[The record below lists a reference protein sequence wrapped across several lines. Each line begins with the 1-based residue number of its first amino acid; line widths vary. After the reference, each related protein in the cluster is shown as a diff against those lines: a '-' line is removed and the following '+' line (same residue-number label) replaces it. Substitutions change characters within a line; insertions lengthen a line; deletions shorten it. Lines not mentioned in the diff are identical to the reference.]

1 MSRRNGGAVGPVNTP
16 VGGLFKGV
24 ASGVWRMNDV
34 LTFVSNNQWPSG
46 PQSIDNSCRFNN
58 DDTAY
63 LSFTPSSAG
72 NKKTWTWSGWIK
84 LGHFDSSNNRTLF
97 SSQQDSNNSFEIK
110 FDNND
115 KIQVRGYV
123 GGSKTLELSTSQLF
137 RDTSA
142 WYHIV
147 YALDT
152 TNGTASNRQH
162 LYINGSEVTSF
173 GTETNPSQDNEYEI
187 NEAQAHQIGAQN
199 GGNLYDGYMA
209 EVVFID
215 GQQLTPS
222 SFGETDSTT
231 GIWKPKKIGSFTS
244 AGDNSFY
251 LDFKDSSTLGND
263 ASGLN
268 NDFTVNNLTSTDQ
281 STDTCVV
288 NYATLNPLNNT
299 TDGNPAVYSE
309 GNLKFACAGD
319 ASGKRY
325 GGTGT
330 IGVSKGKW
338 YWEVKAG
345 DTDGGGALSIGITH
359 DMGLLSR
366 SAPNYVGGDGASFGY
381 HGADGDIYHDNSD
394 NTYGDTYTTN
404 DIIGVA
410 LDVDNSKL
418 YFSKNGTWQNSGD
431 PTSGSTGTG
440 AFSIDSLSGT
450 VDGVYVPAVSDINST
465 PNVVGEINFG
475 SPTFSI
481 SSGNSDANGFGNFE
495 YAVPSGYYALNTSNI
510 NTYG

>member
-1 MSRRNGGAVGPVNTP
+1 M
-16 VGGLFKGV
+16 GGLITGS
-24 ASGVWRMNDV
+24 AGGVWRMNDV
-34 LTFVSNNQWPSG
+34 LTFVTNSQWPKT
-46 PQSIDNSCRFNN
+46 PQSIDNSCIFNN

-63 LSFTPSSAG
+63 LSFTPSAAG
-72 NKKTWTWSGWIK
+72 NKKTWTWSGWVK

-97 SSQQDSNNSFEIK
+97 SSRQDSSNSFEIK

-115 KIQVRGYV
+115 KIHVRGYV

-187 NEAQAHQIGAQN
+187 NEAQAHQIGAEN

-222 SFGETDSTT
+222 SFGEFDSTT

-251 LDFKDSSTLGND
+251 LDFKDSSNLGND

-268 NDFTVNNLTSTDQ
+268 NDFTVNNLTSIDQ
-281 STDTCVV
+281 TTDTCVE
-288 NYATLNPLNNT
+288 NYATLSPLYRKPQTNPSELRDGNTSVIGGSAHRADVPTIAMNAGKWYFEAKAISGNT
-299 TDGNPAVYSE
+299 TKWWWGLGEAELVETKQDLGNTSNFIYGDVSNTQGVYDNNLKVDGSTAISSIFGAACAANDIVMLAVDFDTQKVWYGLNGTWNNGSATASTTFNSSSPDSTAIVAGDYYYFGVGNENTKWSVNYGNPAY
-309 GNLKFACAGD
+309 
-319 ASGKRY
+319 
-325 GGTGT
+325 
-330 IGVSKGKW
+330 
-338 YWEVKAG
+338 
-345 DTDGGGALSIGITH
+345 
-359 DMGLLSR
+359 
-366 SAPNYVGGDGASFGY
+366 
-381 HGADGDIYHDNSD
+381 
-394 NTYGDTYTTN
+394 
-404 DIIGVA
+404 
-410 LDVDNSKL
+410 
-418 YFSKNGTWQNSGD
+418 
-431 PTSGSTGTG
+431 
-440 AFSIDSLSGT
+440 
-450 VDGVYVPAVSDINST
+450 
-465 PNVVGEINFG
+465 
-475 SPTFSI
+475 SI
-481 SSGNSDANGFGNFE
+481 SSSNADANGHGNFE
-495 YAVPSGYYALNTSNI
+495 YAVPSGFYALNTSNI

>member
-1 MSRRNGGAVGPVNTP
+1 MSRRNGGIIGPTNTP

-110 FDNND
+110 FDNTD

-152 TNGTASNRQH
+152 TDGTASNRQH

-222 SFGETDSTT
+222 SFGEFNTAT
-231 GIWKPKKIGSFTS
+231 GIWTPKKIGQIAN
-244 AGDNSFY
+244 AGSNSFY
-251 LDFKDSSTLGND
+251 LNFKDSSNIGKDESGN
-263 ASGLN
+263 SN
-268 NDFTVNNLTSTDQ
+268 NFTVNGIASTDQ

-288 NYATLNPLNNT
+288 NYATWNPNLSMNST
-299 TDGNPAVYSE
+299 MATADGNLEGLTGSNYASNASNSWFTSLGMSAGKFYCEIKMTYASANQGEIVGVGYDLPKHQRGSSVNAYNLGYIAEGWSYLGAE
-309 GNLKFACAGD
+309 GNIK
-319 ASGKRY
+319 
-325 GGTGT
+325 
-330 IGVSKGKW
+330 
-338 YWEVKAG
+338 
-345 DTDGGGALSIGITH
+345 
-359 DMGLLSR
+359 
-366 SAPNYVGGDGASFGY
+366 NN
-381 HGADGDIYHDNSD
+381 NS
-394 NTYGDTYTTN
+394 TVLGSMPTWGTN
-404 DIIGVA
+404 DIVGIA
-410 LDVDNSKL
+410 IDVDNYKL
-418 YFSKNGTWQNSGD
+418 YFSVNGTFINSGD

-440 AFSIDSLSGT
+440 AVSLTTGKTYYFACSDASLSNT
-450 VDGVYVPAVSDINST
+450 HKYQLNC
-465 PNVVGEINFG
+465 G
-475 SPTFSI
+475 SPAFSI

-495 YAVPSGYYALNTSNI
+495 YSVPSGYYALNTTNL

>member
-1 MSRRNGGAVGPVNTP
+1 MSRRNGGIVGPVNTP

-63 LSFTPSSAG
+63 LSFTPSAAG
-72 NKKTWTWSGWIK
+72 NKKTWTWSGWVK

-97 SSQQDSNNSFEIK
+97 SSRQDSSNSFEIK

-115 KIQVRGYV
+115 KIHVRGFV

-187 NEAQAHQIGAQN
+187 NEAQAHQIGAEN

-222 SFGETDSTT
+222 SFGEFDSTT
-231 GIWKPKKIGSFTS
+231 GIWKPKKIGAFAS
-244 AGDNSFY
+244 AGSNSFY
-251 LDFKDSSTLGND
+251 LNFKDSSTLGKD
-263 ASGLN
+263 ESGLSN
-268 NDFTVNNLTSTDQ
+268 NFTVNGIASTDQ

-288 NYATLNPLNNT
+288 NYATLNSLYEKPQTNPSELRDGNTSVIGGSAHRADVPTIAMNAGKWYFEAKAISGNT
-299 TDGNPAVYSE
+299 TKWWWGLGEAELVETKQDLGNTSNFIYGDVSNTQGVYDNNLKVDGSTAISSIFGAACAANDIVMLAVDFDTQKVWYGLNGTWNNGSATASTTFNSSSPDSTAIVAGDYYYFGVGNENTKWSVNYGNPAY
-309 GNLKFACAGD
+309 
-319 ASGKRY
+319 
-325 GGTGT
+325 
-330 IGVSKGKW
+330 
-338 YWEVKAG
+338 
-345 DTDGGGALSIGITH
+345 
-359 DMGLLSR
+359 
-366 SAPNYVGGDGASFGY
+366 
-381 HGADGDIYHDNSD
+381 
-394 NTYGDTYTTN
+394 
-404 DIIGVA
+404 
-410 LDVDNSKL
+410 
-418 YFSKNGTWQNSGD
+418 
-431 PTSGSTGTG
+431 
-440 AFSIDSLSGT
+440 
-450 VDGVYVPAVSDINST
+450 
-465 PNVVGEINFG
+465 
-475 SPTFSI
+475 SI
-481 SSGNSDANGFGNFE
+481 SSSNADANGHGNFE
-495 YAVPSGYYALNTSNI
+495 YAVPSGFYALNTSNI

>member
-1 MSRRNGGAVGPVNTP
+1 MSRRNGGIIGPTNTP
-16 VGGLFKGV
+16 VGGLISGS
-24 ASGVWRMNDV
+24 AGGVWRMYDV
-34 LTFVSNNQWPSG
+34 LTFVTNSQWPKT
-46 PQSIDNSCRFNN
+46 PQSIDNSCIFNN

-63 LSFTPSSAG
+63 LSFTPSAAG
-72 NKKTWTWSGWIK
+72 NKKTWTWSGWVK

-97 SSQQDSNNSFEIK
+97 SSRQDSSNSFEIK

-115 KIQVRGYV
+115 KIHVRGYV

-187 NEAQAHQIGAQN
+187 NEAQAHQIGAEN

-222 SFGETDSTT
+222 SFGEFDSTT

-244 AGDNSFY
+244 AGSNSFY
-251 LDFKDSSTLGND
+251 LNFKDSSTLGKD
-263 ASGLN
+263 ESGLSN
-268 NDFTVNNLTSTDQ
+268 NFTVNGIASTDQ

-288 NYATLNPLNNT
+288 NYATLNSLYEKPQTNPSELRDGNTSVIGGSAHRADVPTIAMNAGKWYFEAKAISGNT
-299 TDGNPAVYSE
+299 TKWWWGLGEAELVETKQDLGNTSNFIYGDVSNTQGVYDNNLKVDGSTAISSIFGAACAANDIVMLAVDFDTQKVWYGLNGTWNNGSATASTTFNSSSPDSTAIVAGDYYYFGVGNENTKWSVNYGNPAY
-309 GNLKFACAGD
+309 
-319 ASGKRY
+319 
-325 GGTGT
+325 
-330 IGVSKGKW
+330 
-338 YWEVKAG
+338 
-345 DTDGGGALSIGITH
+345 
-359 DMGLLSR
+359 
-366 SAPNYVGGDGASFGY
+366 
-381 HGADGDIYHDNSD
+381 
-394 NTYGDTYTTN
+394 
-404 DIIGVA
+404 
-410 LDVDNSKL
+410 
-418 YFSKNGTWQNSGD
+418 
-431 PTSGSTGTG
+431 
-440 AFSIDSLSGT
+440 
-450 VDGVYVPAVSDINST
+450 
-465 PNVVGEINFG
+465 
-475 SPTFSI
+475 SI
-481 SSGNSDANGFGNFE
+481 SSSNADANGHGNFE
-495 YAVPSGYYALNTSNI
+495 YAVPSGFYALNTSNI

>member
-1 MSRRNGGAVGPVNTP
+1 MSRRNGGIIGPTNTP

-24 ASGVWRMNDV
+24 AGGVWRMNDV

-110 FDNND
+110 FDNTD

-173 GTETNPSQDNEYEI
+173 GTETNPNQDNEYEI

-268 NDFTVNNLTSTDQ
+268 NDFTVNGIASTDQ

-288 NYATLNPLNNT
+288 NYATLNPLNIPTSNA
-299 TDGNPAVYSE
+299 PVMSE
-309 GNLKFACAGD
+309 GNLQTITMNVDTGYF
-319 ASGKRY
+319 
-325 GGTGT
+325 GGTST
-330 IGVSKGKW
+330 IGATQGKW
-338 YWEVKAG
+338 YTEIKVIDDNG
-345 DTDGGGALSIGITH
+345 VGCIGITFNP
-359 DMGLLSR
+359 GGVAR
-366 SAPNYVGGDGASFGY
+366 NGTTFSAQINSSFVYANTGKQY
-381 HGADGDIYHDNSD
+381 STATGTSGSSYG
-394 NTYGDTYTTN
+394 NTYTDN
-404 DIIGVA
+404 DIIGIA
-410 LDVDNSKL
+410 MDLDNSKL
-418 YFSKNGTWQNSGD
+418 YFSKNGTFQNSGD

-440 AFSIDSLSGT
+440 AISITAGETYFIYLTD
-450 VDGVYVPAVSDINST
+450 
-465 PNVVGEINFG
+465 VGGALATYQCNFG
-475 SPTFSI
+475 SPPFSI

-495 YAVPSGYYALNTSNI
+495 YAVPSGYYALNTTNL